1 LLGTDLANKPLAGVV
16 GYGNGAVATTST
28 TVAG

>member
-1 LLGTDLANKPLAGVV
+1 LGTDLANKPLGGVV
-16 GYGNGAVATTST
+16 GSGSGQAATTTST